1 MEALQEFLIEL
12 IKNHQGDKNATDQFA
27 FSQLCQSDQE
37 RVSELLNKVNIRYD
51 LQQHWSSE
59 TQKPN

>member
-51 LQQHWSSE
+51 LQQ
-59 TQKPN
+59 N